1 MDPQRWEQIEDLL
14 QRALD
19 LEPPSR
25 ASFLDNQCGTDTDLR
40 SRVEALLAHEA
51 RAESFMESPAF
62 KGSNEQISEPAL
74 TPTSK
79 ISHYRIEARIGE
91 GGMGEVYRASDE
103 DLRRTVA
110 LKMLPAEFTSDPAR
124 VQRFEQEAFAASR
137 LNHPNIITIFEITH
151 SDDAHFIVEE
161 YVEGQTLRE
170 LFTDPQTK
178 NPQKLEIEKAIDI
191 AIQIASALKAAHTA
205 WIIHRDIKPE
215 NIMVREDGL
224 VKVLD
229 FGIAKLSQL
238 QNEDELVQR
247 PVKDELL
254 PIDESRRQL
263 TIPGSVMGT
272 ASYMSPEQARGE
284 QLDGRTDLFS
294 LGLLLYEMVVGERLL
309 VGATPALRAT
319 QKQDDVLPAS
329 IRFGRTPKEL
339 QRIIRKALRGDRDER
354 YGSAGDMLDDLN
366 RLRRRMESRNAR
378 RIVGLS
384 ALVVL
389 ATLSFA
395 ALAAFLSVTEVWE
408 ETILRDGHTAAVRRA
423 VFSPDGRLLVSA
435 GEDRQVIVWD
445 FARRERLKTFT
456 DHTDTINAVA
466 FSPNGKWFATASED
480 QTIIVWD
487 AVRLE
492 KAEVLRDHRSPVRSL
507 TFSPDG
513 HLMVSSS
520 SDGEVTGHTL
530 VWNTDSWTPTRRLAF
545 GYYYGNHVFLDS
557 QRLLDVT
564 FRSWDLTTGR
574 QMTAGPDGWG
584 TGWLAASPDAKH
596 LVNVDSNGN
605 VQFLNRASPEPLV
618 NQHSHHD
625 HGRSA
630 AFSPDGRWVATAAE
644 RIVLWDAHTFQKVVP
659 LEYESIVWSVDFSSD
674 SRWLV
679 SAHGDGAV
687 LIWDVQERE
696 LVANLREH
704 SGGVRA
710 VAFSPDGRR
719 IATASE
725 DKSIIIWE
733 GEQRR
738 KEAVLNGHDTRVTG
752 AAFSPDGHWLVSVD
766 QGGNLVRWD
775 LVRKASTLTIKAPRN
790 SAGYC
795 MVISPDGRIAA
806 TTWNVFDLET
816 GRPLVADQRWH
827 SVYSAAFSADGKR
840 LVGVTDKGGA
850 LVVDTQNWQV
860 SEYLKWSDS
869 PLVALSLSPDNRHI
883 VTGEDAKVIRFGSI
897 DPLRQEAVIGQ
908 HQARIKSLAFSR
920 DGKQVASAGDD
931 KMIALWDV
939 GRRKLL
945 TTIGTHTSPIYA
957 IAFSPDGQRLI
968 SGEHDRSVRIY
979 TRHREL
985 WGYRLN

>member
-1 MDPQRWEQIEDLL
+1 MNPQRWQQIEDLL

-19 LEPPSR
+19 LEPASR
-25 ASFLDNQCGTDTDLR
+25 ASFLENECGTDTTLR
-40 SRVEALLAHEA
+40 LKVEALLSHEA
-51 RAESFMESPAF
+51 RAKSFMESPALQ
-62 KGSNEQISEPAL
+62 GSVGQVQPAL
-74 TPTSK
+74 TPASK
-79 ISHYRIEARIGE
+79 ISHYRIETQIGE

-110 LKMLPAEFTSDPAR
+110 LKMLPAEFTSNPAR

-151 SDDAHFIVEE
+151 SDGGHFIVEE

-170 LFTDPQTK
+170 LLTDPQTK
-178 NPQKLEIEKAIDI
+178 NPQKLEIERAIDI
-191 AIQIASALKAAHTA
+191 AVQIASALKAAHTA

-238 QNEDELVQR
+238 QNEDELLQR
-247 PVKDELL
+247 PVKDEL
-254 PIDESRRQL
+254 ISTEESRSQL
-263 TIPGSVMGT
+263 TSPGAIMGT

-319 QKQDDVLPAS
+319 QNPGEALANV
-329 IRFGRTPKEL
+329 RFGRTPKEL
-339 QRIIRKALRGDRDER
+339 QRIIRKALRGNRDER
-354 YGSAGDMLDDLN
+354 YGSAGDMLEDLK
-366 RLRRRMESRNAR
+366 RLRRRMESRTAR
-378 RIVGLS
+378 RVVGLS

-389 ATLSFA
+389 ATLAFA
-395 ALAAFLSVTEVWE
+395 ALAAFLSITEVWE

-456 DHTDTINAVA
+456 DHTDTVNAVA

-487 AVRLE
+487 AARLE
-492 KAEVLRDHRSPVRSL
+492 KFKVLRDHRGPVRSL
-507 TFSPDG
+507 TFSSDS

-520 SDGEVTGHTL
+520 TDGEVTGHTL
-530 VWNTDSWTPTRRLAF
+530 VWETDSWSTNRRLPF
-545 GYYYGNHVFLDS
+545 GQRFGNLIIVDNN
-557 QRLLDVT
+557 QRLLDIA
-564 FRSWDLTTGR
+564 FRTWDLTNG
-574 QMTAGPDGWG
+574 QKIKVGPEEWAF
-584 TGWLAASPDAKH
+584 GWLAISPDSKH
-596 LVNVDSNGN
+596 LANVDSIGD
-605 VQFLNRASPEPLV
+605 VQFIDRARPEPMM
-618 NQHSHHD
+618 NQHSHDD

-644 RIVLWDAHTFQKVVP
+644 RILLWDARTFQKVVP
-659 LEYESIVWSVDFSSD
+659 LEYESIVWSVDFSPD

-687 LIWDVQERE
+687 LVWDVQQRE

-725 DKSIIIWE
+725 DKSIIIWD
-733 GEQRR
+733 GEQQR
-738 KEAVLNGHDTRVTG
+738 KEAVLYGHNTRVTG
-752 AAFSPDGHWLVSVD
+752 AAFSQDGDWLVSVD
-766 QGGNLVRWD
+766 QVGNLIKWD
-775 LVRKASTLTIKAPRN
+775 LARRVPGLTIKAPKYMP
-790 SAGYC
+790 GYC
-795 MVISPDGRIAA
+795 VVISPDGRNAAA
-806 TTWNVFDLET
+806 TWGVFDLET
-816 GRPLVADQRWH
+816 GRSLVADPHWH
-827 SVYSAAFSADGKR
+827 GVYSAAFSADGKK
-840 LVGVTDKGGA
+840 LVGVTDQGEVV
-850 LVVDTQNWQV
+850 VVDTQNWQV
-860 SEYLKWSDS
+860 QHQKWSDS
-869 PLVALSLSPDNRHI
+869 PLVALSLSPDNKHI

-897 DPLRQEAVIGQ
+897 DPVREEAVIGQ
-908 HQARIKSLAFSR
+908 HQARIKSVAFSP

-931 KMIALWDV
+931 KTIALWDV

-945 TTIGTHTSPIYA
+945 TTIGTHTSPIYS

-979 TRHREL
+979 TRHRKL